1 MSGIKYFSGF
11 EVVRAAKEVE
21 KNGHRFYS
29 TMSERASDP
38 TLKELFSW
46 LAQDEVEHLKRLT
59 QLEAK
64 YQDGAIVEYEE
75 EFLPYLSQFSDT
87 KIFPDAEQ
95 LEAVLKTDTADIQA
109 LDLAIEAEEKFAEY
123 FLKASALALADDGRE
138 CRCNDATQIIGRV
151 ARTYYQKVANTYC
164 HDLLLNLHRHHLT
177 LCEI

>member
-29 TMSERASDP
+29 TMSEKASDP
-38 TLKELFSW
+38 MLKELFSW
-46 LAQDEVEHLKRLT
+46 LAQDEVEHLRRLT
-59 QLEAK
+59 QLESK
-64 YQDGAIVEYEE
+64 YQDGEIVEYEE

-123 FLKASALALADDGRE
+123 FLKASTHALSEDGKEAFAWLAGEEVRH
-138 CRCNDATQIIGRV
+138 A
-151 ARTYYQKVANTYC
+151 KVLKERRAKFAG
-164 HDLLLNLHRHHLT
+164 
-177 LCEI
+177 E